1 MAGSPVKHK
10 IIFIINQDK
19 YNFFMS
25 NVKRLDEE
33 KDNLKRNF
41 CPKKRL
47 GALAG
52 INFPTKALYILD
64 IAKFLFW

>member
-1 MAGSPVKHK
+1 
-10 IIFIINQDK
+10 
-19 YNFFMS
+19 MS

-47 GALAG
+47 GAMAG